1 MVNLERR
8 RHIYF
13 ESGRRLR
20 EEKLRNGILS
30 LTSQGLNGDNLKQ
43 ILENLNNHHLS
54 KTTNAEEPA
63 GKRRRI
69 EGKEGFIARLSS
81 CPHIVEVDLSYNQ
94 RLGAFG
100 MNHIHLLPLQVYS
113 LNLNNCGLN
122 LDGFRKICKFMETNN
137 TITQFRLCDTYMNNA
152 KAECVGTMLARN
164 NTLKELSISIN
175 CLMGLGKEG
184 CKFLGDGLMRNKC
197 LKRLGYFQKKDHE
210 ALSYFASVLMK
221 GGGSELQTFR
231 ILTNS
236 YGDASAFESVIIPKW
251 TTVLQKCENLVD
263 LGVDHNGLWGKE
275 IGFWLELN
283 SFQARQVTRAGKPKE
298 LAETLEKA
306 CRTKRVDVVYYLIQ
320 NNCRLF
326 GS

>member
-30 LTSQGLNGDNLKQ
+30 LTSQGLNGDDLKQ
-43 ILENLNNHHLS
+43 ILINLNPHLP
-54 KTTNAEEPA
+54 TNADEPA
-63 GKRRRI
+63 GKRRRV

-81 CPHIVEVDLSYNQ
+81 CSHIVEVDLSYNQ

-100 MNHIHLLPLQVYS
+100 MDHIHLLPPQVHS
-113 LNLNNCGLN
+113 LNLNNCGLSV
-122 LDGFRKICKFMETNN
+122 DGFRKICKLMETNT
-137 TITQFRLCDTYMNNA
+137 TITQFRLCDTYMNND
-152 KAECVGTMLARN
+152 KAECVGTMLAKN
-164 NTLKELSISIN
+164 STLKELSISIN

-184 CKFLGDGLMRNKC
+184 CKFLGDGLRQNKR
-197 LKRLGYFQKKDHE
+197 LKRLGYFQKEDHE
-210 ALSYFASVLMK
+210 ALLYFASVLMD

-236 YGDASAFESVIIPKW
+236 FSDASAFERVVIPKW

-275 IGFWLELN
+275 ISFWLELN
-283 SFQARQVTRAGKPKE
+283 SFQARQVTRAGKSKE
-298 LAETLEKA
+298 LADTLEKA
-306 CRTKRVDVVYYLIQ
+306 SRRKRVDVVYFLIQ